1 MAANISEAT
10 LLKKRT
16 EFSFK
21 GITPI
26 NNKEMEVIK
35 TIVGQHLLN
44 LFTENVAFTI
54 ATFLEEEIFFQTLL
68 AATRKGK
75 KMKFLRYCK
84 NLRYDAFGVY
94 SYGTEVIELNWKLRT
109 AKPLGR
115 WCPTTSRHMN
125 YAMHMLEI
133 CYDFKEIK

>member
-1 MAANISEAT
+1 
-10 LLKKRT
+10 
-16 EFSFK
+16 
-21 GITPI
+21 
-26 NNKEMEVIK
+26 MEVIK

-54 ATFLEEEIFFQTLL
+54 ATFSQESSTEKRTKDEEELFFQTLL

-109 AKPLGR
+109 AKRLGR
-115 WCPTTSRHMN
+115 WSPTTSRHMN
-125 YAMHMLEI
+125 YALRMLEM
-133 CYDFKEIK
+133 CYAFKEIK